1 MIESKIKKKHE
12 NPVLSLRVTVPTSS
26 NSDSSKVTHLNSP
39 LSCTLVISS
48 RFSSSSSLSQS
59 LVYPDFDSARQR
71 LSIARA
77 KGLTYR
83 QVLATASAAGATEE
97 DALSARMSPSPSSRP
112 RPLTRADTPS
122 SNTFGT
128 YEESHTTGARSS
140 FSSASSTLRPH
151 RSPPA
156 QRPGG
161 LHCTVRSAVTAPSGR
176 SRTRPEFA
184 TVCASRLVSAAATWL
199 SAALRGPR
207 EERRAGV
214 PCSPPPEPP
223 LSPAE
228 ALGRRRWRRTAT
240 RAGREERNVYA
251 NTRGPTL
258 PRHVY

>member
-1 MIESKIKKKHE
+1 MIDSKIKKKHE

-83 QVLATASAAGATEE
+83 QVLATESAAGATEE

-161 LHCTVRSAVTAPSGR
+161 LHCTV
-176 SRTRPEFA
+176 
-184 TVCASRLVSAAATWL
+184 
-199 SAALRGPR
+199 
-207 EERRAGV
+207 
-214 PCSPPPEPP
+214 
-223 LSPAE
+223 
-228 ALGRRRWRRTAT
+228 
-240 RAGREERNVYA
+240 
-251 NTRGPTL
+251 
-258 PRHVY
+258 